1 MRKKVQNQIIE
12 ILPTILEGVSYA
24 VTSRSQQVGV
34 VLNDCYTTFNFIS
47 DILYEGLTVE
57 RFNFYHNFIVEL
69 QVLLKTIHEEISVGH
84 HVQDLANEFK
94 KLLQNLEDEL
104 IHETEV
110 KIEVV
115 FMPYKS
121 SMWDSLESIWMAAK
135 EDKRCNATVVPIPY
149 YDKNPDRTVAAIHY
163 EGGQFPDYVP
173 IVHYD
178 NYDLSSALPD
188 IIYIHNPY
196 DDSNKVTSVDPRY
209 YSHHLKQYT
218 NMLVYVPY
226 FISGAYANV
235 EAFAQKHLT
244 SCLKSVDQIVVQ
256 SDMHKKLYSDCGVSE
271 NKLLVLGSPKLDSV
285 KNMFKEQIL
294 VPTDWIKKIEGK
306 KAVVLNSSI
315 GSLLVAPN
323 YLTELKHRIS
333 IILSFS
339 ELVLIWRPHPLLRT
353 TIYSMKPALLGEYN
367 EIIQMVQKHEN
378 AILDQ
383 SGSTLPATVASFGMI
398 SDTSSWAR
406 QYIATGKPVLMLRG
420 TSGAKKDRLC
430 VFDHFSSYFLNDG
443 YSIEDFCRMLISGKD
458 EKKAERL
465 KDVRNSIVNTD
476 GSCGKKVNHQI
487 ISLLG

>member
-1 MRKKVQNQIIE
+1 MRKQVQLQIMS
-12 ILPTILEGVSYA
+12 ILPTILEGVNYA
-24 VTSRSQQVGV
+24 VTTNSQQAAI
-34 VLNDCYTTFNFIS
+34 VLGDCYSTIKSIMDFFKI
-47 DILYEGLTVE
+47 GLTEERFDFYQGLLNETLEILENIHEKTASGHAASDLSYKFKKVLRKVE
-57 RFNFYHNFIVEL
+57 REL
-69 QVLLKTIHEEISVGH
+69 EQES
-84 HVQDLANEFK
+84 
-94 KLLQNLEDEL
+94 
-104 IHETEV
+104 EV

-121 SMWDSLESIWMAAK
+121 SMWDSLESIWLAAK
-135 EDKRCNATVVPIPY
+135 EDKRCNPTVIPIPY
-149 YDKNPDRTVAAIHY
+149 YDKHPDGTVAAIHY
-163 EGGQFPDYVP
+163 EGGQFPDQVP

-178 NYDLSSALPD
+178 NYDLSSNLPD

-196 DDSNKVTSVDPRY
+196 DDSNRVTSVDPRY

-218 NMLVYVPY
+218 NILVYVPY
-226 FISGAYANV
+226 FISGVYANV

-256 SDMHKKLYSDCGVSE
+256 SHMHKKLYSACGVNE

-285 KNMFKEQIL
+285 KNMVKEQSLI
-294 VPTDWIKKIEGK
+294 PTDWIKKMEGK

-323 YLTELKHRIS
+323 YLTELKQRIS
-333 IILSFS
+333 IILSFN
-339 ELVLIWRPHPLLRT
+339 ELFLIWRPHPLLKT
-353 TIYSMKPALLGEYN
+353 TISSMRPALLGEYN

-378 AILDQ
+378 AVLDQ
-383 SGSTLPATVASFGMI
+383 SGGTLSATIASCGMI

-406 QYIATGKPVLMLRG
+406 QYIATGKPVLMLQG
-420 TSGAKKDRLC
+420 TSRAKNGKLC

-443 YSIEDFCRMLISGKD
+443 YNIEEFCRLLISGED

-465 KDVRNSIVNTD
+465 RDVRNSIVNTD

-487 ISLLG
+487 ISLLR